1 MTLFRAAVLTGTV
14 FLLFS
19 GAGLAQTRLPR
30 VSPSEQQV
38 QEINRALQRQQRS
51 LAVEQQRQFEVNQ
64 LRQEL
69 HRQQTFPSMI
79 GSGGVG
85 RVCPSGRVVC

>member
-1 MTLFRAAVLTGTV
+1 MFRAAVLTGTV
-14 FLLFS
+14 FLLF
-19 GAGLAQTRLPR
+19 GEAGLAQTRLPR
-30 VSPSEQQV
+30 VSPAEQQV

-69 HRQQTFPSMI
+69 HQQTFPSMI

-85 RVCPSGRVVC
+85 RVCPPGRVVC

>member
-1 MTLFRAAVLTGTV
+1 MFRAAVLTGTV

-19 GAGLAQTRLPR
+19 EAALAQTRLPR

-69 HRQQTFPSMI
+69 RRQQTFPSMT

-85 RVCPSGRVVC
+85 RICPPGRVVC